1 MLFDFTEEGAVYVT
15 MQGTFDETLRGCGVE
30 KCCATPA
37 SDNLFVIRDAPKVS
51 EKEAIWYRSYVAK
64 VLYIAKQVKPE
75 CLTAVSFLTSR
86 V

>member
-1 MLFDFTEEGAVYVT
+1 

-51 EKEAIWYRSYVAK
+51 EKEAI
-64 VLYIAKQVKPE
+64 
-75 CLTAVSFLTSR
+75 
-86 V
+86 